1 MNYANRLINTLQLTH
16 PDMLVCLCK
25 HLRVHRYYVCLWAVV
40 YVCGFACACQVTR
53 RLTTE
58 LKDMKMARNMER
70 EVQQEKVVSDLKRQL
85 EELNAA
91 RERQVEILKTVTD
104 SR

>member
-1 MNYANRLINTLQLTH
+1 MTGGIIMDYASRLINIIQLF
-16 PDMLVCLCK
+16 VC
-25 HLRVHRYYVCLWAVV
+25 V
-40 YVCGFACACQVTR
+40 CQVTR

-58 LKDMKMARNMER
+58 LKDVKMARNMER

-91 RERQVEILKTVTD
+91 RERQTELLKTVTD

>member
-1 MNYANRLINTLQLTH
+1 MTN
-16 PDMLVCLCK
+16 
-25 HLRVHRYYVCLWAVV
+25 
-40 YVCGFACACQVTR
+40 
-53 RLTTE
+53 E
-58 LKDMKMARNMER
+58 LKDQKMARNLER

-91 RERQVEILKTVTD
+91 RERQTELLKTVTD